1 MALAR
6 PHARR
11 SLLAP
16 GLLASLLLGCPLAA
30 AGQTRTWT
38 HGTEADFRQAT
49 LERVV
54 VANTG
59 EVRLSRRLTPVLP
72 DTGDIPLVMSL
83 AEAPDGTVYVGTGPS
98 GRVLAVRADDSV
110 EELVRLEPG
119 EMATALHVR
128 SDGSLLVGV
137 SGTTARLLHV
147 APGETRDLLDDVA
160 DLAANPPSYIW
171 AILDVA
177 GPEGGVF
184 IATGPHGLL
193 LRLPDGAERP
203 QRFVELEEDN
213 LLCLAATAD
222 NALLVGTDPRG
233 LVYRIDL
240 ATKARRVLLD
250 APQDEVVALRVGRD
264 GRVYVAAA
272 SPAGED
278 TEASIPDRGQ
288 PDGQSLPMLPE
299 FPDNLRPPPPT
310 PRGFGVSPGHPPPGH
325 LPPGQPAPG
334 EPAPRIPPPTAEP
347 QGVEPDAPPPEPP
360 SAEADAAS
368 PRADEASPTPRPI
381 TAPPSPDDEPRSAV
395 YQIDAEG
402 FSTELLTLPASIRD
416 LVLAENTLF
425 IATGPGGQLYELD
438 LTTDEVTVAARA
450 EADHLTRLLLRRD
463 GSLLV
468 GTGDTGSVVQLGTR
482 FASDG
487 TLTSQVLDA
496 GHAARFGMIRLD
508 GTLPEGTAVRV
519 SARSGNT
526 DEPTESGWSDWS
538 DPVPVE
544 RFTPAGAPVG
554 RYFQYRL
561 TLQSSPDGSATPS
574 VREVEIAYRI
584 PNLPPKVTSVL
595 AHRAEDET
603 ASPTQWTI
611 KWEAEDANGDRLR
624 FRVEYRPVNDLMW
637 RPLREN
643 LRETE
648 LTWDTREIPDGR
660 YQLRVVAED
669 DLSNPPE
676 TGRRGARASRAFLI
690 DNTPPRFGTPRV
702 ITAGG
707 AVTVRVPVVDGAGV
721 VREVAYRVGASE
733 EWRPAEAADTLFDSP
748 QEEAVVVL
756 RGLAPGR
763 HVVSLRARDD
773 SNNESFETVI
783 VSVPAGGATGRGTE

>member
-1 MALAR
+1 MASPR
-6 PHARR
+6 PHDRH

-16 GLLASLLLGCPLAA
+16 GLLAALLLACPLAA

-59 EVRLSRRLTPVLP
+59 EVRLSRQLTPVLP

-98 GRVLAVRADDSV
+98 GRVLSVRADGGV
-110 EELVRLEPG
+110 EELLRLEPG
-119 EMATALHVR
+119 EMATAVHVR

-137 SGTTARLLHV
+137 SGTTARLLHLT
-147 APGETRDLLDDVA
+147 PNGTRDLLADVA
-160 DLAANPPSYIW
+160 DLAGNPPSYIW
-171 AILDVA
+171 AILAVA
-177 GPEGGVF
+177 GPEGGIY

-193 LRLPDGAERP
+193 LRLPEGAERP

-240 ATKARRVLLD
+240 ASKARRVLLD
-250 APQDEVVALRVGRD
+250 APQDEVVAVRVGRE

-272 SPAGED
+272 SPAGDD
-278 TEASIPDRGQ
+278 TQASIPDRGQ
-288 PDGQSLPMLPE
+288 PDGLAMPVLPE

-310 PRGFGVSPGHPPPGH
+310 PRGFGVSPG
-325 LPPGQPAPG
+325 QPAP
-334 EPAPRIPPPTAEP
+334 PNSPPPNSPPPNSSNPNSPPTAEP

-360 SAEADAAS
+360 SAEPESAS
-368 PRADEASPTPRPI
+368 PRADESSSTPRPI
-381 TAPPSPDDEPRSAV
+381 TSPPSPDDQPRSAV
-395 YQIDAEG
+395 YQIDPEG

-416 LVLAENTLF
+416 LELHENTLF
-425 IATGPGGQLYELD
+425 IATGPGGQLYELE

-487 TLTSQVLDA
+487 TLTSHVLDA

-526 DEPTESGWSDWS
+526 DEPTESGWSSWS

-574 VREVEIAYRI
+574 VREVEVAYRI
-584 PNLPPKVTSVL
+584 PNLPPKVTSVQ
-595 AHRAEDET
+595 AQRAEGDNAT
-603 ASPTQWTI
+603 PTQWTL
-611 KWEAEDANGDRLR
+611 KWEADDANGDSLR
-624 FRVEYRPVNDLMW
+624 YRVEYRPVNDPMW
-637 RPLREN
+637 RPLRED
-643 LRETE
+643 LKETE

-660 YQLRVVAED
+660 YQIRVVAED
-669 DLSNPPE
+669 ALSNPPE
-676 TGRRGARASRAFLI
+676 TGRRGARASRAFLV

-702 ITAGG
+702 ITAGA
-707 AVTVRVPVVDGAGV
+707 AVTVRIPVVDGAGV
-721 VREVAYRVGASE
+721 VRELAYRVGASE
-733 EWRPAEAADTLFDSP
+733 EWRPAEAGDTLFDSP

-756 RGLAPGR
+756 RGLPPGR
-763 HVVSLRARDD
+763 HVVSLRAKDD
-773 SNNESFETVI
+773 SANESFETVI
-783 VSVPAGGATGRGTE
+783 VSVPAGNATGRGTE